1 MSEPD
6 YVHVFKPEIFIG
18 KNYIRIPNLYI
29 KPETYFDHIEDDDVK
44 RYLKKTY
51 SMEYLKQIIINKIE
65 SGEIPL
71 EISIADTDAYDISGF
86 NEDEYITL
94 EEFNKAI
101 NK

>member
-6 YVHVFKPEIFIG
+6 YVHVFKSEIFIG

-51 SMEYLKQIIINKIE
+51 SMEYLKQIIIDKIE

-94 EEFNKAI
+94 EEFNNAI